1 MSEKKLSLLDKRIEQ
16 FFESST
22 ELLTDIHA
30 RNKAQS
36 IKGGNK
42 GTSNKKRM
50 RKKKNIPKPNQ
61 DIDLPDKGPSDL

>member
-30 RNKAQS
+30 RNKAES
-36 IKGGNK
+36 IKGRNK
-42 GTSNKKRM
+42 GTSNKKRRM
-50 RKKKNIPKPNQ
+50 KKTISKPNPN
-61 DIDLPDKGPSDL
+61 IDLPDKEPSGL